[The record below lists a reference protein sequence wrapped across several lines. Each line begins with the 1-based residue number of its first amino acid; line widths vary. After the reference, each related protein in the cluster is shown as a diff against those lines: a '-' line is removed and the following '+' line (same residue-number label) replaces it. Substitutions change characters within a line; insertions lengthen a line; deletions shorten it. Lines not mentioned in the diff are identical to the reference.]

1 MADHEAAPGPQSGMA
16 TPATRRQFLTWLSRA
31 FLGLW
36 AVGGAGVVAA
46 YMSGPKDGGEGTGGR
61 QIRIGTLNDLRIG
74 EAKLIRHGVTPF
86 FVIRT
91 NETTVI
97 ALSAVCTHVRCIL
110 NFDRDRRAFICP
122 CHDGRFDL
130 KGNVLSGPPPKALP
144 AYEVSMRAD
153 EVFVRV

>member
-1 MADHEAAPGPQSGMA
+1 MADLAAGPGPGPGAGS
-16 TPATRRQFLTWLSRA
+16 PATRRQFLTWLSRA

-46 YMSGPKDGGEGTGGR
+46 YMGAPDKNEGGGR
-61 QIRIGTLNDLRIG
+61 QVRIGRLDDLRIG
-74 EAKLIRHGVTPF
+74 EARLVRHGVTPF

-91 NETTVI
+91 NETSVV

-110 NFDRDRRAFICP
+110 NYDRERRVITCP
-122 CHDGRFDL
+122 CHEGRFDL
-130 KGNVLSGPPPKALP
+130 NGTVLSGPPPRQLP
-144 AYEVSMRAD
+144 SYEVSMRAG

>member
-1 MADHEAAPGPQSGMA
+1 MADFESSPDSQPGGAP
-16 TPATRRQFLTWLSRA
+16 TTRRAFLTNLSRA

-36 AVGGAGVVAA
+36 ALGGAGVVAA
-46 YMSGPKDGGEGTGGR
+46 YMKAPERGEGSGR
-61 QIRIGTLNDLRIG
+61 LVRIGTLDELRIG
-74 EAKLIRHGVTPF
+74 EARLVRHGVTPF

-91 NETTVI
+91 NETQVL

-110 NFDRDRRAFICP
+110 NYDRERRTIVCP

-130 KGNVLSGPPPKALP
+130 SGNVLSGPPPRALP
-144 AYEVSMRAD
+144 TYEVSLRAG

>member
-1 MADHEAAPGPQSGMA
+1 MADLESGPGGDPGA
-16 TPATRRQFLTWLSRA
+16 GAHATRRQFLTWLSRA

-36 AVGGAGVVAA
+36 AIGGAGVVTA
-46 YMSGPKDGGEGTGGR
+46 YLGAPDKDEADGR
-61 QIRIGTLNDLRIG
+61 QVRIGRLDDLRIG
-74 EAKLIRHGVTPF
+74 EARLVRHGVAPF

-91 NETTVI
+91 NETTVV

-110 NFDRDRRAFICP
+110 NFDRERRVIACP

-130 KGNVLSGPPPKALP
+130 KGNVLSGPPPRSLP
-144 AYEVSMRAD
+144 AYEVSMRAG